1 MKLLSYSRKGEV
13 SFGIGKSNGLIDLGE
28 RLKNKLPAKTIISF
42 LTFFGHD
49 FLEQFVNHPVDFSYS
64 DITFLPVIPRP
75 NKILCI
81 GLNYEKHRIETK
93 REVSGYPTIFTR
105 FPDTQVAHNQFLVKP
120 NASDRFDFEGE
131 LAVII
136 GKGGR
141 YISEDSAMDHIAGYS
156 CYNDGSIRDWQKHTS
171 QFTPG
176 KNFPYT
182 GGFGPFLVIRETIE
196 NYKNLKIQTRLNDA
210 VVQLSLIHIS
220 EPTRPY

>member
-1 MKLLSYSRKGEV
+1 MKLLSYSRKSEV

-28 RLKNKLPAKTIISF
+28 RLKNKLPAKTINNF
-42 LTFFGHD
+42 LTFFSHD
-49 FLEQFVNHPVDFSYS
+49 FLEKFVNHPVDFSYS

-75 NKILCI
+75 NKILWI

-141 YISEDSAMDHIAGYS
+141 YISEILQW
-156 CYNDGSIRDWQKHTS
+156 I
-171 QFTPG
+171 
-176 KNFPYT
+176 
-182 GGFGPFLVIRETIE
+182 I
-196 NYKNLKIQTRLNDA
+196 
-210 VVQLSLIHIS
+210 
-220 EPTRPY
+220 